1 MSKRDRGK
9 TAQGATGP
17 TPLLEARGVTKD
29 YRSGR
34 STLRVLHGI
43 DLRIDA
49 ADLLL
54 IVGPSGSGKS
64 TLLHILGLLD
74 RPTEGTVLL
83 RGDDL
88 YAQSGPRQARTRN
101 GTFGFVFQFF
111 HLLPDFTALENVLMP
126 AVIQGAR
133 RQERGMQLLDQVGLA
148 DRATH
153 RPSELSGGERQ
164 RVAIARALVNE
175 PEVLFMDE
183 PTGNLDSATAAQI
196 NDLVWQL
203 NAETKQTVVMVTHNQ
218 ELSSRPGRGIH
229 IRDGRIDGRG

>member
-49 ADLLL
+49 GDLLL